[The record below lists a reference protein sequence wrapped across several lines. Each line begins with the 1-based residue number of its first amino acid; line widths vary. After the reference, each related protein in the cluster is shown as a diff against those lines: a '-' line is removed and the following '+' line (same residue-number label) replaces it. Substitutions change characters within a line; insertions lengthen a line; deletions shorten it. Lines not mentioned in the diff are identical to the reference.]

1 MREAGSFGCRL
12 ERITIRVS
20 ARRLVNDLATL
31 VDEPGGRRDLGPAEG
46 EHRLSVAVVDAR
58 IGDGRLLEEVLGSL
72 AVILDVDAEYGD
84 LAGGSAVNDLTGL
97 GAVLRQ
103 GLGQSLAGGSV
114 CRRRLRLG
122 PCQAAIV
129 IAATAGGSVPPIE
142 RNP

>member
-72 AVILDVDAEYGD
+72 AVILDVEAEKGD
-84 LAGGSAVNDLTGL
+84 LAGVSLRGL
-97 GAVLRQ
+97 GEERELLPA
-103 GLGQSLAGGSV
+103 
-114 CRRRLRLG
+114 RRTPRAPLVDDHGVAPQLSELRLR
-122 PCQAAIV
+122 A
-129 IAATAGGSVPPIE
+129 SVALSMI
-142 RNP
+142 